1 MSRRTARRWL
11 QAECRGLGGADAPEV
26 DPLLQRAAAALR
38 ERPVLFRY
46 CAEEVA
52 AARHSALFQRFIAA
66 LTRGGPGGMPRPI
79 EMHAHDPRRY
89 LGDTLAW
96 VHQALASERE
106 LLAAL
111 FGDDAAAAPDMPTTA
126 ALLDRV
132 FESICRP
139 LKARACPARAA
150 AVCAASGLAAPCV
163 VLRGARGRGPAGRLL
178 RPPAAGDGR
187 RLMPARG
194 RRCASSRCC
203 WPGRR
208 CCCASASASC

>member
-1 MSRRTARRWL
+1 VTRRAPARRWL

-139 LKARACPARAA
+139 LKARACPGRPPCARRACWQRLR
-150 AVCAASGLAAPCV
+150 CASWSA
-163 VLRGARGRGPAGRLL
+163 GPRAG
-178 RPPAAGDGR
+178 RPPAAVAGRRGR